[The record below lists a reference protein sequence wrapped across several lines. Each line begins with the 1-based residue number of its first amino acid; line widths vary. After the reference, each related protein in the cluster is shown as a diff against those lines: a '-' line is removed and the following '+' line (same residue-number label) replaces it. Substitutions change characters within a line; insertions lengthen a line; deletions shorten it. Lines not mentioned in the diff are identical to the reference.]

1 MNDLLLIF
9 SAVFVLNI
17 IPAFAPP
24 TWMAMTVIGFNNAAI
39 SPLLLALVAALA
51 AVCGRLTL
59 AKLSEVLVRNRW
71 LSRRTRQNIDVL
83 KDMLERHQKAT
94 VGVLLLYAFSPF
106 PTNYLF
112 IAYGLTALPLRLIA
126 IPFVIGR
133 FVSYAFWIVVAQT
146 AAERLN
152 PEIASLGSYFGG
164 YFVLTQI
171 LLLAV
176 VYLFTRI
183 DWRKAVV
190 ERKFGFLKRTDDA
203 KDGER

>member
-1 MNDLLLIF
+1 
-9 SAVFVLNI
+9 
-17 IPAFAPP
+17 
-24 TWMAMTVIGFNNAAI
+24 MTVIGFNNAAI

-71 LSRRTRQNIDVL
+71 LSRRTRQNIDAL

-152 PEIASLGSYFGG
+152 PEIAGLGSYFGG

-203 KDGER
+203 EDGER